1 MSGPLFGA
9 IGTLEV
15 ADVRALVAANPTL
28 LTDKDTQGRTPLDY
42 AIALVNSYPTND
54 TYLDNRAKLLDIME
68 TLIANG
74 APLTEINRAAIEN
87 QRAYIATRMDYV
99 QKKQAADLA
108 LAPDYIYPVDA
119 NGDCL
124 FLAIADQEAFTKG
137 LTLTNAELQTRADEL
152 RGVAM
157 SEIRKECAE
166 HYGPTITAAEVRL
179 GEDSTLEQRC
189 EAYTRK
195 YGRSGEYGGN
205 HELVALAHALN
216 VTIDVVNAGTQHVTT
231 FPALLPNATK
241 YRIVFYGEDVYAH
254 YDSIRSVANDEY
266 EYLVKAMAA
275 LAIHLA
281 GMPVPPELFTKS
293 AAPASAPVSVPASV
307 SASVPASV
315 SDIAVA
321 TLMSIVAPA
330 ASSASSP
337 ASVPASA
344 ASVPASVASSAASL
358 PASVASSSALTS
370 SDIAVAT
377 LMSIV
382 APPASVASSTSASSS
397 PAAPTSSPTSVPAS
411 PSSASSP
418 VLTSSDIAVA
428 TLMSIVASP
437 ASASSSTSAS
447 SSLASVP
454 SSVPSSAPSS
464 APVLTSSDI
473 AVATLMSIVAVA
485 SPSSVAS
492 SSSLASPAPVPSL
505 SSTDGPAAP
514 GVLSRLGAWAAS
526 LKSAWTPL
534 GRLARRPA
542 VAKIPW
548 TGPIL
553 QEYRD
558 RIERCN
564 TESLKSGEC
573 TISDLVKYVEWMD
586 KYRQTYAAYAEVPG
600 TYEEVVAAAS
610 EQPEI
615 AQYYALI
622 DEYKKAD
629 PQRQQIIL
637 NKLKFAFAD
646 RMIHISDGDEMKDFP
661 VTNPIKAAV
670 YRGDA
675 RTTAWGKSSFNID
688 PLNPDV
694 KDEMFA
700 KDNEIVTRLIP
711 PQLLANRRV
720 VTAILESLWYCGSKA
735 TLDSNPHCFPT
746 RFLAKLRQLAKPE
759 GDGSGSGPEPAPE
772 PEPGSGPEP
781 GAEPAPEPGAGSVV
795 TGSAP
800 GSGSGEVPVGALV
813 ALTTA
818 GSGSVEPDLTWANSA
833 GGELATV
840 LGPNTAPATN
850 NGPLKSALK
859 RTSAPKEGRTPSPAE
874 VEEPPE
880 PLSALRQQELAAAK
894 ASRATPRTETTVEPP
909 EPPSALRQTLLA
921 TG

>member
-1 MSGPLFGA
+1 
-9 IGTLEV
+9 
-15 ADVRALVAANPTL
+15 
-28 LTDKDTQGRTPLDY
+28 
-42 AIALVNSYPTND
+42 
-54 TYLDNRAKLLDIME
+54 
-68 TLIANG
+68 
-74 APLTEINRAAIEN
+74 
-87 QRAYIATRMDYV
+87 
-99 QKKQAADLA
+99 
-108 LAPDYIYPVDA
+108 
-119 NGDCL
+119 
-124 FLAIADQEAFTKG
+124 
-137 LTLTNAELQTRADEL
+137 
-152 RGVAM
+152 
-157 SEIRKECAE
+157 
-166 HYGPTITAAEVRL
+166 
-179 GEDSTLEQRC
+179 
-189 EAYTRK
+189 
-195 YGRSGEYGGN
+195 
-205 HELVALAHALN
+205 
-216 VTIDVVNAGTQHVTT
+216 
-231 FPALLPNATK
+231 
-241 YRIVFYGEDVYAH
+241 
-254 YDSIRSVANDEY
+254 
-266 EYLVKAMAA
+266 
-275 LAIHLA
+275 
-281 GMPVPPELFTKS
+281 
-293 AAPASAPVSVPASV
+293 
-307 SASVPASV
+307 
-315 SDIAVA
+315 
-321 TLMSIVAPA
+321 
-330 ASSASSP
+330 
-337 ASVPASA
+337 
-344 ASVPASVASSAASL
+344 
-358 PASVASSSALTS
+358 
-370 SDIAVAT
+370 
-377 LMSIV
+377 
-382 APPASVASSTSASSS
+382 
-397 PAAPTSSPTSVPAS
+397 
-411 PSSASSP
+411 
-418 VLTSSDIAVA
+418 
-428 TLMSIVASP
+428 
-437 ASASSSTSAS
+437 
-447 SSLASVP
+447 
-454 SSVPSSAPSS
+454 
-464 APVLTSSDI
+464 
-473 AVATLMSIVAVA
+473 MSIVAVA

-759 GDGSGSGPEPAPE
+759 GDGSGSGSEPAPGPGPE
-772 PEPGSGPEP
+772 PGSEPAPGPAPAPESAPEPGSGSGSEAEPEP
-781 GAEPAPEPGAGSVV
+781 GAAPAV

-800 GSGSGEVPVGALV
+800 GSG
-813 ALTTA
+813 
-818 GSGSVEPDLTWANSA
+818 
-833 GGELATV
+833 
-840 LGPNTAPATN
+840 
-850 NGPLKSALK
+850 
-859 RTSAPKEGRTPSPAE
+859 
-874 VEEPPE
+874 
-880 PLSALRQQELAAAK
+880 
-894 ASRATPRTETTVEPP
+894 
-909 EPPSALRQTLLA
+909 
-921 TG
+921 